1 MQKDKNMNK
10 NVIIKQAHAK
20 TNLFL
25 RTVAKRPDSFTEIET
40 LFYPVDTVYDILSI
54 SFQDSSGIS
63 IKCDVS
69 SVPCDSRNLCW
80 KAAEKYYEKADLK
93 GKGIIIDLEKHNP
106 VAAGMGGGSTDAAAT
121 LLAMQEY
128 YGCLSASDLS
138 SLALSIGS
146 DVPFFLK
153 NIPCSA
159 TGRGEKLT
167 PLSIRQKTF
176 LPLLFAAP
184 GFPVSAKWAYTHLDW
199 STLDSTPLLQD
210 AVTALE
216 NGDISSLKKSLRNDL
231 QKALLIKFPLLQMLF
246 EKFRAYGGTPL
257 VSGSGPTVFALFED
271 EKARENM
278 WKKEKNYFDSLHIL
292 FFKG

>member
-1 MQKDKNMNK
+1 M
-10 NVIIKQAHAK
+10 IIKKACAK

-40 LFYPVDTVYDILSI
+40 LFYPVDTIYDILTF
-54 SFQDSSGIS
+54 SFQDSSGIT
-63 IKCDVS
+63 IKCDVP
-69 SVPCDSRNLCW
+69 SVPCDTRNLCW
-80 KAAEKYYEKADLK
+80 KAVEKYYEKAGLK
-93 GKGIIIDLEKHNP
+93 GKGVAITLEKHNP
-106 VAAGMGGGSTDAAAT
+106 VAAGMGGGSTDAAAA

-128 YGCLSASDLS
+128 YGLLSMEDLS

-153 NIPCSA
+153 NTPCSA
-159 TGRGEKLT
+159 TGRGEILM
-167 PLSIRQKTF
+167 PLSIRKKTV

-199 STLDSTPLLQD
+199 TNPEPAPVLQD
-210 AVTALE
+210 AVSALE
-216 NGDISSLKKSLRNDL
+216 NGDIAGLKNSLRNDL
-231 QKALLIKFPLLQMLF
+231 QKALLIKFPLLKMIF
-246 EKFRAYGGTPL
+246 DKFRAYGGTPL

-271 EKARENM
+271 ENAREIM
-278 WKKEKNYFDSLHIL
+278 WEKEKKYFDRMHIL

>member
-1 MQKDKNMNK
+1 MNK
-10 NVIIKQAHAK
+10 NVIIKKAYAK

-40 LFYPVDTVYDILSI
+40 LFYPVDAVHDILTFT
-54 SFQDSSGIS
+54 FQESSGIS
-63 IKCDVS
+63 IKCAVP

-93 GKGIIIDLEKHNP
+93 GKGIAIDLEKHNP

-128 YGCLSASDLS
+128 YGCLSVSDLS

-153 NIPCSA
+153 NVPCSA

-167 PLSIRQKTF
+167 PLSIRKKTV

-199 STLDSTPLLQD
+199 TDLVASPVLQD

-216 NGDISSLKKSLRNDL
+216 NGDISSLKNSLRNDL
-231 QKALLIKFPLLQMLF
+231 QKALLKKFPLLKMIF

-257 VSGSGPTVFALFED
+257 VSGSGPTIFALFED
-271 EKARENM
+271 EKARNNM
-278 WKKEKNYFDSLHIL
+278 WEKEKNYFDSLRIL